1 MSRYGRRK
9 ISRRDLL
16 KAAGAVAL
24 AGAALGGGAYALGRW
39 EDSQYQVD
47 APDSYATSDHRT
59 QAELKE
65 ITWRG
70 KTYRQRPRIKSYLF
84 LGIDEMGPAVGTQ
97 SYIAGGQADAQMLL
111 VLDDGAKTWQVLQ
124 INRDS
129 MVEVQVLGMTGEV
142 LQTQTAQIATAHAY
156 GDGTERSCRNAVA
169 AVSNMLGGKTIDG
182 YVALNMDA
190 VAILNDMVGGV
201 PVTITS
207 DFTDIDPS
215 LQEGETITLQG
226 QQALAFVR
234 SRKGVDDE
242 TNLSR
247 MERQRQYLAALE
259 EKMAQQDEEFVIRAY
274 DAVSDYMVTDMGS
287 GTVAELGEKMK
298 TYEELPFLTIAGESG
313 TDEEGSATY
322 TLDQDSLQQA
332 IMSLFY
338 ERT

>member
-1 MSRYGRRK
+1 MYTPRPQLETY
-9 ISRRDLL
+9 LL
-16 KAAGAVAL
+16 M
-24 AGAALGGGAYALGRW
+24 
-39 EDSQYQVD
+39 
-47 APDSYATSDHRT
+47 
-59 QAELKE
+59 
-65 ITWRG
+65 
-70 KTYRQRPRIKSYLF
+70 
-84 LGIDEMGPAVGTQ
+84 GIDVEGPAKGNR
-97 SYIAGGQADAQMLL
+97 SYSGGGQADVQLLL
-111 VLDDGAKTWQVLQ
+111 VVDNTNQTWQVLQ

-169 AVSNMLGGKTIDG
+169 AGSNMLGGKTIDG
-182 YVALNMDA
+182 DVALNMDA

-226 QQALAFVR
+226 QQALVFV
-234 SRKGVDDE
+234 
-242 TNLSR
+242 
-247 MERQRQYLAALE
+247 E
-259 EKMAQQDEEFVIRAY
+259 EKMARQDEEFVIRAY

-332 IMSLFY
+332 IVSLFY

>member
-1 MSRYGRRK
+1 M
-9 ISRRDLL
+9 
-16 KAAGAVAL
+16 
-24 AGAALGGGAYALGRW
+24 
-39 EDSQYQVD
+39 
-47 APDSYATSDHRT
+47 
-59 QAELKE
+59 
-65 ITWRG
+65 
-70 KTYRQRPRIKSYLF
+70 
-84 LGIDEMGPAVGTQ
+84 
-97 SYIAGGQADAQMLL
+97 
-111 VLDDGAKTWQVLQ
+111 
-124 INRDS
+124 
-129 MVEVQVLGMTGEV
+129 
-142 LQTQTAQIATAHAY
+142 
-156 GDGTERSCRNAVA
+156 A

-226 QQALAFVR
+226 QQALVFVR

>member
-1 MSRYGRRK
+1 MSGYRHHHIHRSDG
-9 ISRRDLL
+9 I
-16 KAAGAVAL
+16 KAAAVVAVVVLAL
-24 AGAALGGGAYALGRW
+24 VAMAWGLDRW
-39 EDSQYQVD
+39 QNSQAVP
-47 APDSYATSDHRT
+47 AST
-59 QAELKE
+59 QTEPTE
-65 ITWRG
+65 TEQNDITYNG
-70 KTYRQRPRIKSYLF
+70 VTYTRRPQLETYL
-84 LGIDEMGPAVGTQ
+84 LMGIDVEGPAKGNR
-97 SYIAGGQADAQMLL
+97 SYSGGGQADVQLLL
-111 VLDDGAKTWQVLQ
+111 VVDNTNQTWQVLQ

-226 QQALAFVR
+226 QQALVFVR

-332 IMSLFY
+332 IVSLFY

>member
-1 MSRYGRRK
+1 MSSYRNRR
-9 ISRRDLL
+9 IRRSDGI
-16 KAAGAVAL
+16 KAAVVVAAVIIVLVSIAIGLDQWQQSQAL
-24 AGAALGGGAYALGRW
+24 PVSA
-39 EDSQYQVD
+39 E
-47 APDSYATSDHRT
+47 ATNEVVT
-59 QAELKE
+59 EAEPEPIEYNGIMYTPRPQLE
-65 ITWRG
+65 
-70 KTYRQRPRIKSYLF
+70 TYL
-84 LGIDEMGPAVGTQ
+84 LMGIDVEGPAKGNR
-97 SYIAGGQADAQMLL
+97 SYSGGGQADVQLLL
-111 VLDDGAKTWQVLQ
+111 VVDNTNQTWQVLQ

-156 GDGTERSCRNAVA
+156 GDGTERSCRNAVT

-182 YVALNMDA
+182 YMSLNMDA

-247 MERQRQYLAALE
+247 MGRQRQYLAALE

>member
-1 MSRYGRRK
+1 M
-9 ISRRDLL
+9 
-16 KAAGAVAL
+16 AGFA
-24 AGAALGGGAYALGRW
+24 
-39 EDSQYQVD
+39 
-47 APDSYATSDHRT
+47 
-59 QAELKE
+59 
-65 ITWRG
+65 
-70 KTYRQRPRIKSYLF
+70 
-84 LGIDEMGPAVGTQ
+84 
-97 SYIAGGQADAQMLL
+97 
-111 VLDDGAKTWQVLQ
+111 

-142 LQTQTAQIATAHAY
+142 LQTQAAQIATAHAY

-247 MERQRQYLAALE
+247 MARQRQYLAALE

>member
-1 MSRYGRRK
+1 MSGYRHHHIHRSDG
-9 ISRRDLL
+9 I
-16 KAAGAVAL
+16 KAAAVVAVVVLAL
-24 AGAALGGGAYALGRW
+24 VAMAWGLDRW
-39 EDSQYQVD
+39 QNSQAVP
-47 APDSYATSDHRT
+47 AST
-59 QAELKE
+59 QTEPTE
-65 ITWRG
+65 TEQNDITYNG
-70 KTYRQRPRIKSYLF
+70 VTYTRRPQLETYLLMGIDVEGPAKGNKSYS
-84 LGIDEMGPAVGTQ
+84 G
-97 SYIAGGQADAQMLL
+97 GGQADVQLLL
-111 VLDDGAKTWQVLQ
+111 VVDNTNQTWQVLQ